1 MTRADS
7 TTSVV
12 ARRIIARIR
21 ALSPTTLTEAMTLP
35 SRPRIGAPTETMPRW
50 PSSWFCAQPRSATA
64 ASSASSRFLSVIVH
78 GVWATGRQ
86 SASRRLSSS
95 GGSAASKILPELV
108 QCAGSRC
115 PTWRKTGSRLW
126 LSSRS
131 TYTTSSPSS
140 TATCTISPVSCRSV
154 AITGSAAWCRST
166 CSVTL
171 LPSSYR
177 TRPRRYRPGVL
188 PRSSSRSAVSVVTS
202 RCTVLLLRPSW
213 RASSVM
219 PSSWP
224 ARENARSTRAAL
236 RTDASVA
243 RPVWS
248 AAGAGSV
255 RGMRVTVALFRSA
268 GQHDWIGRRQRR
280 TVWANPTPGGHVAQ
294 ILWFENYQ
302 PADAPELG
310 GKNASLGTLLGAG
323 LPVPPGFAVSA
334 DCYRKALAD
343 GGLTGQLDAL
353 LAAVD
358 PRDTASV
365 AAAGERARA
374 LIGALR
380 MPADLDAAIRGAYAR
395 LCEQCGDARL
405 PVAVRSSATC
415 EDQPDASFAGE
426 HDTYLWVRGGD
437 SVVAY
442 VLRCW
447 ASLFTDRGIAYRLE
461 RGYRQHGAAMRVGV
475 QQMVRPRAA
484 GVAFTLNPLN
494 GDRSQIAIDAS
505 WGFGEAV
512 VSGEVTPDNFLV
524 NKVMGAITRRTISA
538 KTLEYRLTAADA
550 VTAVPVEAERQS
562 IPCLSDDE
570 IQAVARLARRAEKHY
585 KCPQDVE
592 WAIVGAQG
600 DVLLLQSRP
609 ETVWSRKPRQAATCN
624 ADPIT
629 SMVQTLLHP
638 SHGTPDG
645 GC

>member
-1 MTRADS
+1 
-7 TTSVV
+7 
-12 ARRIIARIR
+12 
-21 ALSPTTLTEAMTLP
+21 
-35 SRPRIGAPTETMPRW
+35 
-50 PSSWFCAQPRSATA
+50 
-64 ASSASSRFLSVIVH
+64 
-78 GVWATGRQ
+78 
-86 SASRRLSSS
+86 
-95 GGSAASKILPELV
+95 
-108 QCAGSRC
+108 
-115 PTWRKTGSRLW
+115 
-126 LSSRS
+126 
-131 TYTTSSPSS
+131 
-140 TATCTISPVSCRSV
+140 
-154 AITGSAAWCRST
+154 
-166 CSVTL
+166 
-171 LPSSYR
+171 
-177 TRPRRYRPGVL
+177 
-188 PRSSSRSAVSVVTS
+188 
-202 RCTVLLLRPSW
+202 
-213 RASSVM
+213 
-219 PSSWP
+219 
-224 ARENARSTRAAL
+224 
-236 RTDASVA
+236 
-243 RPVWS
+243 
-248 AAGAGSV
+248 
-255 RGMRVTVALFRSA
+255 
-268 GQHDWIGRRQRR
+268 
-280 TVWANPTPGGHVAQ
+280 VAQ

-310 GKNASLGTLLGAG
+310 GKNASLGTLTGAG

-353 LAAVD
+353 IAAVD
-358 PRDTASV
+358 ARDPASV

-374 LIGALR
+374 LIGALKV
-380 MPADLDAAIRGAYAR
+380 PADLAAAIRAGYAR
-395 LCEQCGDARL
+395 LCEQCGDACL

-437 SVVAY
+437 AVADH

-461 RGYRQHGAAMRVGV
+461 RGYGRANVAMSVGV

-524 NKVMGAITRRTISA
+524 DKVMGSINRRTISA

-550 VTAVPVEAERQS
+550 VAAVPVETERQS
-562 IPCLSDDE
+562 VPCLSDDE
-570 IQAVARLARRAEKHY
+570 ILAVARLARRAEKHY

-592 WAIVGAQG
+592 WAIDGVRAIDGAQS
-600 DVLLLQSRP
+600 VLLLQSRP
-609 ETVWSRKPRQAATCN
+609 ETVWSRRPRKVATCT

-638 SHGTPDG
+638 AHGTPEG

>member
-1 MTRADS
+1 M
-7 TTSVV
+7 
-12 ARRIIARIR
+12 
-21 ALSPTTLTEAMTLP
+21 
-35 SRPRIGAPTETMPRW
+35 
-50 PSSWFCAQPRSATA
+50 
-64 ASSASSRFLSVIVH
+64 
-78 GVWATGRQ
+78 
-86 SASRRLSSS
+86 
-95 GGSAASKILPELV
+95 
-108 QCAGSRC
+108 
-115 PTWRKTGSRLW
+115 
-126 LSSRS
+126 
-131 TYTTSSPSS
+131 
-140 TATCTISPVSCRSV
+140 
-154 AITGSAAWCRST
+154 
-166 CSVTL
+166 
-171 LPSSYR
+171 
-177 TRPRRYRPGVL
+177 
-188 PRSSSRSAVSVVTS
+188 
-202 RCTVLLLRPSW
+202 
-213 RASSVM
+213 
-219 PSSWP
+219 
-224 ARENARSTRAAL
+224 
-236 RTDASVA
+236 
-243 RPVWS
+243 
-248 AAGAGSV
+248 
-255 RGMRVTVALFRSA
+255 
-268 GQHDWIGRRQRR
+268 
-280 TVWANPTPGGHVAQ
+280 AQ

-310 GKNASLGTLLGAG
+310 GKNASLGTLTGAG

-353 LAAVD
+353 IAGVD
-358 PRDTASV
+358 PRDPASV
-365 AAAGERARA
+365 SAAGERARA
-374 LIGALR
+374 LIGALKV
-380 MPADLDAAIRGAYAR
+380 PAELTAAIRGAYAR
-395 LCEQCGDARL
+395 LCQQCGSGQRGDADL

-437 SVVAY
+437 AVMAH

-461 RGYRQHGAAMRVGV
+461 RGYGRAHVAMSVGV

-524 NKVMGAITRRTISA
+524 DKVMGAITKRTISA
-538 KTLEYRLTAADA
+538 KTLEYRLTAGDT
-550 VTAVPVEAERQS
+550 VSAVPVEAERQS
-562 IPCLSDDE
+562 VPSLSDDE

-592 WAIVGAQG
+592 WAIDGARG

-609 ETVWSRKPRQAATCN
+609 ETVWSRRPRQAATCN

-638 SHGTPDG
+638 SHGTPEG